1 MDSAVPESAGT
12 ARLAP
17 ACRNC
22 GTLAGDAYCP
32 RCGQETTSALPSARQ
47 FLKDAA
53 GRYVAL
59 DGRLW
64 RTLFAL
70 FFRPGFL
77 TREYLDGRRR
87 SYIRPARLFLVL
99 SIVMFATIRLVV
111 GVPNVDDA
119 VIIDPGDVRP
129 AEAPAALPAAPLA
142 GSKSVTPGDVARAAA
157 GEIRAEAKAAG
168 PGVAMPGLAFR
179 FDDQGQ
185 LRVEGPGMV
194 AKALDERVA
203 RFNALPRQERFEQA
217 VLGVLRY
224 GPYAMFVLLPAFAF
238 LLMAVHRRPRR
249 APQRPRLYAE
259 HLVFAAHNHA
269 FFFLAITL
277 MVLVPWAPLRTV
289 LALWCLVYALRSLHA
304 VYGGHWIA
312 LLARSWVVAIAYF
325 ILFVVA
331 TVALV
336 VAAVLVR

>member
-1 MDSAVPESAGT
+1 MAGAAPEPAGA
-12 ARLAP
+12 ARLA
-17 ACRNC
+17 AVCRNC
-22 GTLAGDAYCP
+22 GALAGDAYCP
-32 RCGQETTSALPSARQ
+32 RCGQETTTALPSARQ
-47 FLKDAA
+47 ILKDAA

-64 RTLFAL
+64 RTLLAL

-99 SIVMFATIRLVV
+99 SIVVFATIRLVA

-129 AEAPAALPAAPLA
+129 AAAPAALPAAPLS
-142 GSKSVTPGDVARAAA
+142 GSTSVTPGDVARAAA
-157 GEIRAEAKAAG
+157 AEIRADAKAEG
-168 PGVAMPGLAFR
+168 SGVVLPGLAFR

-185 LRVEGPGMV
+185 LRVEGPGKV

-238 LLMAVHRRPRR
+238 LLMAVHRRSRSQ
-249 APQRPRLYAE
+249 PQRPRLYAE

-269 FFFLAITL
+269 FFFLAVTL
-277 MVLVPWAPLRTV
+277 MVVVPWAPLRAA
-289 LALWCLVYALRSLHA
+289 LALWCVAYALWSLRS
-304 VYGGHWIA
+304 VYGGSWIA
-312 LLARSWVVAIAYF
+312 LLARSWVVAIAYLV
-325 ILFVVA
+325 LFAFAMVG
-331 TVALV
+331 LLL
-336 VAAVLVR
+336 AAVLVR